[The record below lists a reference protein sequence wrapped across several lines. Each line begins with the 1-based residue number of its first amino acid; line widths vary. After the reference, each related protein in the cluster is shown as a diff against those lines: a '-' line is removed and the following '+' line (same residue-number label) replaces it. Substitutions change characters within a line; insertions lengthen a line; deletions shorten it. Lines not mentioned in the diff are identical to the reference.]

1 MKLDPDHIRARL
13 LQKLAEEQPVDEAAI
28 SAPASLQAAVLVLL
42 CPGTMEPVTILTR
55 RSEHLPQH
63 AGQISFPGGRV
74 HHSDLSL
81 EATALREAIE
91 ETGLDPAGVVVLGRL
106 PVTVVPSS
114 GFAITPIV
122 AWADARP
129 QWRPDPREVAE
140 LIECPL
146 ALALDPASYKTGS
159 MVRDGINREFW
170 YVEFD
175 GHHVWGATAR
185 ILRSLALVLAAT
197 E

>member
-13 LQKLAEEQPVDEAAI
+13 LRQPADECA
-28 SAPASLQAAVLVLL
+28 SPAPLQAAVLVVL
-42 CPGTMEPVTILTR
+42 CPGTMGPVTILTR

-74 HHSDLSL
+74 HKDDASL

-122 AWADARP
+122 AWADTRLGL
-129 QWRPDPREVAE
+129 RPDPREVAE

-146 ALALDPASYKTGS
+146 VLALDPASYKTGS
-159 MVRDGINREFW
+159 MVRDGIDREFW
-170 YVEFD
+170 YLEFD

-185 ILRSLALVLAAT
+185 ILRALALLLT
-197 E
+197 DLDETQPNLR